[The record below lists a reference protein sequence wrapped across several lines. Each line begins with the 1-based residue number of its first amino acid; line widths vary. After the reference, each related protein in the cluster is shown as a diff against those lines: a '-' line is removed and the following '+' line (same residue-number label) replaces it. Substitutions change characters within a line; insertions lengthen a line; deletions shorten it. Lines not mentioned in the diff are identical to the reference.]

1 MLPLTATGLAFL
13 TRLPRCSTPRSSLW
27 EGPVQISH
35 GGSQGFKSP
44 HLHPQHCRS
53 ERRQPRAGDARC
65 HVAAA
70 PRPQAHVTVQPGRL
84 SETRRLGPRPH
95 TLTTERGRRRLP
107 TDGRS
112 SRIQPL
118 PVDHAV
124 EAATAQPPP
133 TTTTPSSR
141 PAAGRAR
148 PGPASSATVHLG
160 QTCRCGHAGRPRR
173 PAIPAARLPAPLP
186 RSTSIP
192 VGHSGRWKA
201 RTPDGHPGRRR
212 PDTGHLDAQTPAP
225 DTGHRSVGQPP
236 VGHWTLSPDTDA
248 DRATTAQPASGP
260 LGPPR
265 RATAYW
271 NAQPCSC
278 SRTTRQLLGR
288 SIGQAAPRRTAVLK
302 RESLGVRRRVGG

>member
-1 MLPLTATGLAFL
+1 VTADAAIDGYWPGVSHPSSPVLNPTQFLVGRPGTDLA
-13 TRLPRCSTPRSSLW
+13 RR
-27 EGPVQISH
+27 
-35 GGSQGFKSP
+35 SQGFKSP

-112 SRIQPL
+112 SRIHPASPGRPCGRSGHCSTTAHDEDQ
-118 PVDHAV
+118 V
-124 EAATAQPPP
+124 EADPPLAQHGLRQPQ
-133 TTTTPSSR
+133 
-141 PAAGRAR
+141 A
-148 PGPASSATVHLG
+148 
-160 QTCRCGHAGRPRR
+160 
-173 PAIPAARLPAPLP
+173 P
-186 RSTSIP
+186 RSTPSRRAVVDTP
-192 VGHSGRWKA
+192 GDHAARPSQLHDCLPHCHAPRAFRSDTADAGRHGHRTA
-201 RTPDGHPGRRR
+201 TPDAGGRTL
-212 PDTGHLDAQTPAP
+212 DTWTLRHR
-225 DTGHRSVGQPP
+225 TGHRSVGQPL

-248 DRATTAQPASGP
+248 DRATTAQPASEP

-288 SIGQAAPRRTAVLK
+288 SVGQAAPRRTAL
-302 RESLGVRRRVGG
+302 LRRISGRA

>member
-1 MLPLTATGLAFL
+1 MCP
-13 TRLPRCSTPRSSLW
+13 
-27 EGPVQISH
+27 
-35 GGSQGFKSP
+35 
-44 HLHPQHCRS
+44 S
-53 ERRQPRAGDARC
+53 ERRRPRAGDARC

-95 TLTTERGRRRLP
+95 TLTTERGRHRLP

-141 PAAGRAR
+141 PAAGPAR
-148 PGPASSATVHLG
+148 PRPASSATVHLG
-160 QTCRCGHAGRPRR
+160 QTCRCGHAGRPCRP

-186 RSTSIP
+186 RTTTIP
-192 VGHSGRWKA
+192 VGHSRRWKA
-201 RTPDGHPGRRR
+201 RTPDGHTGRRR

-225 DTGHRSVGQPP
+225 DTGQLASHPWDTGRSHRTPMRTGRRQHSRR
-236 VGHWTLSPDTDA
+236 PD
-248 DRATTAQPASGP
+248 
-260 LGPPR
+260 
-265 RATAYW
+265 
-271 NAQPCSC
+271 
-278 SRTTRQLLGR
+278 LLGLLAER
-288 SIGQAAPRRTAVLK
+288 PHTGTPSRVPALALPGSCWVAPLARLR
-302 RESLGVRRRVGG
+302 LGALLSSENGLG